1 MKLHHFIL
9 LNAVGALFVSCTTVT
24 VTRPDGSVVRTT
36 SQDPAVVSAIVTGVT
51 NGAIQA
57 GTAYLKN
64 EQGLSK

>member
-1 MKLHHFIL
+1 MKIFIL
-9 LNAVGALFVSCTTVT
+9 ALPAFLLCACTSMTVT
-24 VTRPDGSVVRTT
+24 YPDGRVVKTT

-57 GTAYLKN
+57 GTAYLKS